1 MGPTDNQKNIFG
13 VDSAAVKE
21 ELDARLAL
29 TNSHASTQTDR
40 QQHEVDASASKAVN
54 VDTPHV
60 PEGKWLWEN
69 RKGSIGMRK
78 NRKQEPRK

>member
-40 QQHEVDASASKAVN
+40 QQHDVDASASEAVN
-54 VDTPHV
+54 VDTHV
-60 PEGKWLWEN
+60 DEGKWLLEN
-69 RKGSIGMRK
+69 RKSSIGMRK
-78 NRKQEPRK
+78 NRKC